1 MTTKQNDMTSK
12 QLLLSG
18 AVLGLLSVALGAFG
32 AHAFKATLAANNR
45 VDTYELAVRYQF
57 IHALAFLFAGLWVG
71 QGTWAGGYAW
81 LAGVVLFSGSLYVL
95 AFTNSTA
102 LPVVLSTPL
111 GGVMFLVGWVMLIA
125 GVLKK

>member
-1 MTTKQNDMTSK
+1 MTSK

-32 AHAFKATLAANNR
+32 AHAFKNILTTNNR

-57 IHALAFLFAGLWVG
+57 IHAIALLFAGLWVG

-81 LAGVVLFSGSLYVL
+81 ISGVVLFSGSLYVL
-95 AFTNSTA
+95 SFTNSTA

-111 GGVMFLVGWVMLIA
+111 GGLMFLTGWLSLIVA
-125 GVLKK
+125 IVRR